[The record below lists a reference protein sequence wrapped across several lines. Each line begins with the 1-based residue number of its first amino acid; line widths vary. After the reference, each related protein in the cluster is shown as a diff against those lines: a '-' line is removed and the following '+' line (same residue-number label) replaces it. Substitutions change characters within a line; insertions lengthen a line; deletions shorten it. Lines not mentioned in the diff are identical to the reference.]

1 ADAVIGFATAFSRP
15 TQIGPMAQI
24 QHAAIDLGIARAAY
38 ADLLQFVR
46 TRSRPWVDSGV
57 ERAGDDPLTIR
68 EVGDLTIQLH
78 AAEAL

>member
-1 ADAVIGFATAFSRP
+1 
-15 TQIGPMAQI
+15 MAQI

-78 AAEAL
+78 AAEALVRRAGRKVD